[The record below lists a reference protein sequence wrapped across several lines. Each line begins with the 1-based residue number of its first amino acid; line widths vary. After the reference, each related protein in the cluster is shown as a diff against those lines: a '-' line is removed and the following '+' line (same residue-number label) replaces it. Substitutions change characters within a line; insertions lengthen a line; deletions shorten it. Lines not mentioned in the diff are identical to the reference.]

1 MLVSFPGTAGAGVVC
16 FSYSLDAHVMRLT
29 QPTKVRAFCS
39 AKHSTNGDI
48 SDRIWCYRNES
59 VILTVIN
66 TGKDLTFLGS
76 FAFHLLTG
84 VVTDRETLK

>member
-48 SDRIWCYRNES
+48 SDRMWCYRNETI
-59 VILTVIN
+59 ILTVIN
-66 TGKDLTFLGS
+66 TGNLTFLGS
-76 FAFHLLTG
+76 FAFRLLTG
-84 VVTDRETLK
+84 DVTDRAMLK